1 MAKIKAKLGNVEV
14 GDGLPVVI
22 IGAINL
28 SSDSFYQ
35 GSIVKS
41 SADATKKAR
50 EMIEEGASIIDVGAM
65 GTGPSSKPISAK
77 REFNALVPTIKAL
90 ARELDAPISVDT
102 QRAEIAKAAIEV
114 GASVINDISGLKN
127 DPRMA
132 TVLASSGCSTVL
144 MAAKCTPGDTYGIG
158 EIKRALNKS
167 LEICREHGIRLKRVV
182 LDPAIGY
189 WPGRLKR
196 LGRKALRQPAG
207 KSYSQAAFFDLRIL
221 AKLSEFR
228 ELGQPIC
235 VGISRKSFIGSVLGL
250 HDPSQRLV
258 GSLAAS
264 AIAVLN
270 GAHVLRTHDPAETL
284 QAVKMAEAIRDAK
297 KR

>member
-1 MAKIKAKLGNVEV
+1 MVRIRGKLGNVEV
-14 GDGLPVVI
+14 GDGLPVAI

-28 SSDSFYQ
+28 SPDSFYR

-41 SADATKKAR
+41 PTDAVKKAR
-50 EMIEEGASIIDVGAM
+50 KMVEEGASVIDVGGV
-65 GTGPSSKPISAK
+65 GTGPSSKPISVK
-77 REFNALVPTIKAL
+77 QEFDALVPAVKAL
-90 ARELDAPISVDT
+90 ARELDVPISADT
-102 QRAEIAKAAIEV
+102 QRAEVAEV
-114 GASVINDISGLKN
+114 AVEAGASVINDISGLKA

-132 TVLASSGCSTVL
+132 EIIATSGCSTLL
-144 MAAKCTPGDTYGIG
+144 MAAERVPGDTYEIK
-158 EIKRALNKS
+158 EIKRALNES
-167 LEICREHGIRLKRVV
+167 LRICQTHKIQLRRVV

-196 LGRKALRQPAG
+196 LGRRALKQPAG
-207 KSYSQAAFFDLRIL
+207 KPYSHAAFFDLRIL

-228 ELGQPIC
+228 ELGRPIC
-235 VGISRKSFIGSVLGL
+235 VGISRKSFIGSVLDL

-284 QAVKMAEAIRDAK
+284 QAARMAEAIRDAK
-297 KR
+297 KS

>member
-1 MAKIKAKLGNVEV
+1 MAEIRAKLGNVEV
-14 GDGLPVVI
+14 GDGLPVVV

-28 SSDSFYQ
+28 SPNSFYRD
-35 GSIVKS
+35 SIVKS
-41 SADATKKAR
+41 PADAVKKAR
-50 EMIEEGASIIDVGAM
+50 EMIEKGASIIDIGAM

-77 REFNALVPTIKAL
+77 REFNALVPAVKAL
-90 ARELDAPISVDT
+90 ARELDVPVSADT
-102 QRAEIAKAAIEV
+102 QRAEIAEATIER
-114 GASVINDISGLKN
+114 GASVINDISGLKA

-132 TVLASSGCSTVL
+132 EVVASSGCSTVL
-144 MAAKCTPGDTYGIG
+144 MATRRVPGDTYESE

-167 LEICREHGIRLKRVV
+167 LEISRKHGIRLKRVV

-196 LGRKALRQPAG
+196 LGRRALKQRAG
-207 KSYSQAAFFDLRIL
+207 KPYTYAAFLDLRIL

-228 ELGQPIC
+228 ELGRPIC

-250 HDPSQRLV
+250 CDPSQRLV
-258 GSLAAS
+258 GSLAAN

-284 QAVKMAEAIRDAK
+284 QAARMVEAIKDAGK
-297 KR
+297 G